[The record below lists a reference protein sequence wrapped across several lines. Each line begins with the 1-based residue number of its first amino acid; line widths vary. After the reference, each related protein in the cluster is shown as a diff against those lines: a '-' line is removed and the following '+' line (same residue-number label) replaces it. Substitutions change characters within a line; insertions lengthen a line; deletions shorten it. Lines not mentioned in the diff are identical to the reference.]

1 MKNTFSRLFGFGDK
15 ESEFELQDES
25 HEEIDKKVYEEIQ
38 EIPIV
43 NITPN
48 RYQPR
53 TVFDDARIDELALTI
68 RTHGLIQP
76 IVVRQYED
84 DKYEIIA
91 GERRFRAATKLGWE
105 KVPAIIKN
113 LNDTET
119 ASVALI
125 ENLQREE
132 LTAIEEAVAYQK
144 LIELHNLT
152 QEALAQRLG
161 KGQST
166 IANKLR
172 LLKLPEEIKKCI
184 IRKKHYRTSCP
195 RSHSFKK

>member
-1 MKNTFSRLFGFGDK
+1 
-15 ESEFELQDES
+15 
-25 HEEIDKKVYEEIQ
+25 
-38 EIPIV
+38 
-43 NITPN
+43 
-48 RYQPR
+48 
-53 TVFDDARIDELALTI
+53 
-68 RTHGLIQP
+68 HGLIQP

-144 LIELHNLT
+144 LIELHN
-152 QEALAQRLG
+152 
-161 KGQST
+161 
-166 IANKLR
+166 
-172 LLKLPEEIKKCI
+172 
-184 IRKKHYRTSCP
+184 
-195 RSHSFKK
+195 